1 MASALLNRKLG
12 LAELRDEFVR
22 SDKVQALMRRVRVTT
37 TDQADPHEPVFAPF
51 DVLSVTLADGSTR
64 RRESKRH
71 PKGHARDPIGLA
83 ELRAKFDDC
92 TGRQQRALFERLLHL
107 DAQPSV
113 AALYSG

>member
-37 TDQADPHEPVFAPF
+37 TDQADP
-51 DVLSVTLADGSTR
+51 
-64 RRESKRH
+64 
-71 PKGHARDPIGLA
+71 HARDPIGLA